1 MSTMN
6 IQISRLVVLVVILSG
21 WELLVYLDPSSA
33 FWISSPTRIF
43 ERFMHLLMNGSLLYH
58 TGITFMEALSGLVG
72 GAVLGVALGLLLG
85 ASRTFGQIFEPFI
98 MAINSLPRVALAP
111 LLVMY
116 VGIGFASKFLLAL
129 SLVVVVVMLN
139 TYEGVKATDANHLN
153 AMRILGASRRQIF
166 AKVLI
171 PNSIPWIFAGV
182 RVGVAFAIVGAI
194 VGEFI
199 SAQAGIGYMIDN
211 ASGAYDTTG
220 IMVPLFTLMICA
232 VALDSFIQILMRHF
246 LRWRPKETQL
256 T

>member
-1 MSTMN
+1 MK
-6 IQISRLVVLVVILSG
+6 IHLARLALLVLILSA
-21 WELLVYLDPSSA
+21 WELTVYLDPGSA
-33 FWISSPTRIF
+33 FWISSPRRIF
-43 ERFMHLLMNGSLLYH
+43 ERFSHLLMNGSLLYH
-58 TGITFMEALSGLVG
+58 TGVTFLEALSGLLG
-72 GAVLGVALGLLLG
+72 GTLLGVVLGLMLG
-85 ASRTFGQIFEPFI
+85 ANRTFGQIFEPFI
-98 MAINSLPRVALAP
+98 MALNSLPRVALAP

-139 TYEGVKATDANHLN
+139 TYEGVKATDANQLN
-153 AMRILGASRRQIF
+153 AMRILGANRRQIF

-199 SAQAGIGYMIDN
+199 SSRAGIGFMIDN

-232 VALDSFIQILMRHF
+232 VALDSLIQLLMRHF
-246 LRWRPKETQL
+246 LRWRPKELQYT
-256 T
+256 

>member
-1 MSTMN
+1 MK
-6 IQISRLVVLVVILSG
+6 IQLARLVVLLVILLT
-21 WELLVYLDPSSA
+21 WEVTVYLDPGSA

-43 ERFMHLLMNGSLLYH
+43 GRFFHLITNGSLLYH
-58 TGITFMEALSGLVG
+58 TGVTMGEALAGLIG
-72 GAVLGVALGLLLG
+72 GTLLGVALGLLLG
-85 ASRTFGQIFEPFI
+85 ANRTFGQIFEPFI

-139 TYEGVKATDANHLN
+139 TYEGVKAADANHLN
-153 AMRILGASRRQIF
+153 AMRVLGATRRQIF
-166 AKVLI
+166 TRVLL

-211 ASGAYDTTG
+211 ASGAYDITG

-232 VALDSFIQILMRHF
+232 VALDWLIQLTMRHF
-246 LRWRPKETQL
+246 LRWRPKEAQYT
-256 T
+256 